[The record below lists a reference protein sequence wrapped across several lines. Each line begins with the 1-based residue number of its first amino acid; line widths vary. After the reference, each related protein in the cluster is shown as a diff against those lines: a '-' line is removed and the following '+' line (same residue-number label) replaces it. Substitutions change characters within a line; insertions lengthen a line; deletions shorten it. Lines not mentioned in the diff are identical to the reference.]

1 MKKYPLLIDVFIGHF
16 LPKIINALL
25 VMFQSQRFISLR
37 FLCFRAEILFTQKMS
52 RSSRS
57 RGRTGN
63 EKN

>member
-16 LPKIINALL
+16 LPKINALL

-57 RGRTGN
+57 R
-63 EKN
+63 

>member
-16 LPKIINALL
+16 LPKINALL
-25 VMFQSQRFISLR
+25 VMFQSQRLISLR
-37 FLCFRAEILFTQKMS
+37 FLCFRAEILFKQNMS

>member
-16 LPKIINALL
+16 LPKINALL

-37 FLCFRAEILFTQKMS
+37 FLCFRAEILFTQNMS